1 MACLERV
8 EKYSVILECKHDNSS
23 YYPITYV
30 RRFAMKKTRII
41 LAAAVALAAIVVV
54 GVVSAQQKMY
64 QLSPAASVSQTVGLT
79 DITVTY
85 HRPGVK
91 GRKIW
96 GELVPYDKVWR
107 AGANEATTVTFSNDV
122 TIDSKPVKAGSYSFF
137 VIPRQGE
144 WSVILNSQPQ
154 WGAFSYDSTKNI
166 LQYSLTPE
174 VAPNEERL
182 SYTFTDVTG
191 NSVKL
196 VLRWEKI
203 AVLVQIEV
211 GTDANFTKATKAA
224 VALPSQVY
232 NNYALYCLDT
242 KTNLNKG
249 LEAVEKSIAINEN
262 ASNLR
267 MKAELLAQSGK
278 ADEAIAVAEKAI
290 SVGKAANPKFDPS
303 EIEELLSQW
312 KKR

>member
-1 MACLERV
+1 
-8 EKYSVILECKHDNSS
+8 
-23 YYPITYV
+23 
-30 RRFAMKKTRII
+30 MKKTSII
-41 LAAAVALAAIVVV
+41 LAAVALAAIFFIGAVN
-54 GVVSAQQKMY
+54 AQQKMY

-85 HRPGVK
+85 HRPGIK

-96 GELVPYDKVWR
+96 GGIVPYDKVWR

-122 TIDSKPVKAGSYSFF
+122 TIGGKVVKAGSYSFF

-154 WGAFSYDSTKNI
+154 WGAYSYDSTKNVV
-166 LQYSLTPE
+166 QYSLNPE
-174 VAPNEERL
+174 TALNEERL
-182 SYTFTDVTG
+182 SYTFTDLTG

-203 AVLVQIEV
+203 AVPVEIEV

-224 VALPSQVY
+224 VSMQSQVY
-232 NNYALYCLDT
+232 NNYALYCLDS
-242 KTNLNKG
+242 KTNLDKG
-249 LEAVEKSIAINEN
+249 LDAVEKSIAINEN
-262 ASNLR
+262 PSNLR

-290 SVGKAANPKFDPS
+290 AVGKAANPKYDPS
-303 EIEELLSQW
+303 EIEELLNLW

>member
-1 MACLERV
+1 
-8 EKYSVILECKHDNSS
+8 
-23 YYPITYV
+23 
-30 RRFAMKKTRII
+30 MKRTRII
-41 LAAAVALAAIVVV
+41 FAVAVALATICIV
-54 GVVSAQQKMY
+54 GVVSAQQKTY

-107 AGANEATTVTFSNDV
+107 AGANEATAVAFSTDV
-122 TIDSKPVKAGSYSFF
+122 TIGGKPVKAGSYSFF
-137 VIPRQGE
+137 VIPRKGE

-154 WGAFSYDSTKNI
+154 WGAYSYDSTKNV
-166 LQYSLTPE
+166 LQYSLKPE

-182 SYTFTDVTG
+182 SYTFTDPTG

-203 AVLVQIEV
+203 ALPVEIEA
-211 GTDANFTKATKAA
+211 GTDVNFTKASKAA
-224 VALPSQVY
+224 EAMPAQVY

-242 KTNLNKG
+242 KTNLDKG
-249 LEAVEKSIAINEN
+249 MEAVERSIAINEN
-262 ASNLR
+262 PSNLR
-267 MKAELLAQSGK
+267 MKAELLAESGK
-278 ADEAIAVAEKAI
+278 INEAIAAAEKAI
-290 SVGKAANPKFDPS
+290 TVGKASNPNFNS
-303 EIEELLSQW
+303 GEIDELLSQW
-312 KKR
+312 KKK

>member
-1 MACLERV
+1 MR
-8 EKYSVILECKHDNSS
+8 
-23 YYPITYV
+23 
-30 RRFAMKKTRII
+30 KTRI
-41 LAAAVALAAIVVV
+41 LLVAAAALAAIVVV
-54 GVVSAQQKMY
+54 GVMNAQQKMY

-96 GELVPYDKVWR
+96 GGLVPYDKVWR
-107 AGANEATTVTFSNDV
+107 AGANEATTVTFSTDV
-122 TIDSKPVKAGSYSFF
+122 TIDGKVVKAGSYSFF

-154 WGAFSYDSTKNI
+154 WGAFSYDSTKNV
-166 LQYSLTPE
+166 LQYSLKPE
-174 VAPNEERL
+174 TSSNEERL
-182 SYTFTDVTG
+182 SYTFTDLTG

-203 AVLVQIEV
+203 AVPVEIEV

-224 VALPSQVY
+224 AAMPAQVY
-232 NNYALYCLDT
+232 NNYALYCLDS
-242 KTNLNKG
+242 KTNLDKG

-278 ADEAIAVAEKAI
+278 TDEAITTAEKAI
-290 SVGKAANPKFDPS
+290 TVGKAANPKFDPS
-303 EIEELLSQW
+303 EIEELLNQW
-312 KKR
+312 KKK

>member
-1 MACLERV
+1 MR
-8 EKYSVILECKHDNSS
+8 
-23 YYPITYV
+23 
-30 RRFAMKKTRII
+30 KTKIF
-41 LAAAVALAAIVVV
+41 LAASMAAVAMIFVV

-91 GRKIW
+91 GRTIW

-107 AGANEATTVTFSNDV
+107 AGANEATTVTFSTDV
-122 TIDSKPVKAGSYSFF
+122 TLGGKIVKAGSYSFF

-154 WGAFSYDSTKNI
+154 WGAFSYDSTKNVV
-166 LQYSLTPE
+166 QYSLKPE

-182 SYTFTDVTG
+182 SYAFTGLTG

-203 AVLVQIEV
+203 AVPVEIEV
-211 GTDANFTKATKAA
+211 GTDANFIKATKAA
-224 VALPSQVY
+224 VAMPSQEY
-232 NNYALYCLDT
+232 NNYALYCLDS
-242 KTNLNKG
+242 KTNLDKG
-249 LEAVEKSIAINEN
+249 LEAVERSIAINEN
-262 ASNLR
+262 PSNLR

-278 ADEAIAVAEKAI
+278 VDEAIATAEKAI
-290 SVGKAANPKFDPS
+290 TVGKAANPKFDPS
-303 EIEELLSQW
+303 EIEELLNQW
-312 KKR
+312 KKK